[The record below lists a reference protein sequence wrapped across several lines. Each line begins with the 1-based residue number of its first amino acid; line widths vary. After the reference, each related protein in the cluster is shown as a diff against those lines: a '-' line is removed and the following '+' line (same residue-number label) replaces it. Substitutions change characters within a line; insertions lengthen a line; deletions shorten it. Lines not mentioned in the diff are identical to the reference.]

1 MPAIVIMKTG
11 QTIPAIAARYG
22 DFEDWIISTSG
33 LPASGFL
40 TVAVDGGETLPPLHD
55 TSAVIVTGSP
65 AMVTDDEPWIKAGE
79 QYLREIIDIGIPV
92 LGICFGHQLLAQAL
106 GGTVDYHPRGRE
118 IGTTSV
124 VLTSAAEE
132 DTLFAGMPAE
142 FPVHVTHMQSVIT
155 LPAEAH
161 ILAGNTFDPHH
172 AVRFAESAWGVQ
184 FHPEFDATIMA
195 AYIRERASRIRDEGL
210 DFERLVAEVLE
221 AEVASSL
228 LRRFAAMAA
237 SNQPQ

>member
-65 AMVTDDEPWIKAGE
+65 AMVTDDEPWINAGE
-79 QYLREIIDIGIPV
+79 QYLREVIDMGIPV
-92 LGICFGHQLLAQAL
+92 LGICFGHQMLAQAL
-106 GGTVDYHPRGRE
+106 GGTVDYNPRGRE

-132 DTLFAGMPAE
+132 DTLFVGMPAE

-155 LPAEAH
+155 LPPEAH
-161 ILAGNTFDPHH
+161 ILACNTFDPHH
-172 AVRFAESAWGVQ
+172 AVRFAKSAWGVQ
-184 FHPEFDATIMA
+184 FHPEFDATVMA
-195 AYIRERASRIRDEGL
+195 AYILERESRIKDEGL
-210 DFERLVAEVLE
+210 DVERLVAEVLE
-221 AEVASSL
+221 AEAAASL
-228 LRRFAAMAA
+228 LRRFVEMTVAR
-237 SNQPQ
+237 QPQ